1 MQQNKNGLMINYAMH
16 YGAILGVFWA
26 LKHLVAVGSAYIE
39 PLIYLYYLL
48 NAVTFVLLYIYYFKF
63 RDSDPEI
70 PKSAIECI
78 MFIISLCFFASFF
91 EAAMIYIHMQFIDPA
106 YFSTKIEPI
115 IKGMIASFHYPP
127 EIEKKILP
135 FFLNKMV
142 FISID
147 FIGNIFFGGV
157 MGTILALIIGNKKR
171 NSI

>member
-70 PKSAIECI
+70 PKSAIQCI

-91 EAAMIYIHMQFIDPA
+91 EAAMIYIHLQFIDPA
-106 YFSTKIEPI
+106 YFSTKIEPV
-115 IKGMIASFHYPP
+115 IKGMIASFPYPDKVKSDVLA
-127 EIEKKILP
+127 IS
-135 FFLNKMV
+135 LNKMFYIV
-142 FISID
+142 SD

-157 MGTILALIIGNKKR
+157 MGAILALIIGNKKR